1 MIDISASLDHLR
13 KVDLRLGRLI
23 DEFGPPDFIP
33 EDNYFESLV
42 RSIVFQQLSGKA
54 ANTIYRRFLALFK
67 GNGYPTPKDVLAVPF
82 EKLRSVGLSNQK
94 STYIRDLSEKW
105 LNGEI
110 DLSDF
115 DAMSDAEVS
124 IELIKVKGI
133 GQWTADMFLMFTL
146 NRPDVFPL
154 NDLGIQKGFMRLRE
168 LAEMPSHSTMEKEA
182 EKWRPYRTVAAW
194 YLWKIV
200 DGPLAW

>member
-1 MIDISASLDHLR
+1 MIEISLSLDHLR

-42 RSIVFQQLSGKA
+42 RAIVFQQLSGKA
-54 ANTIYRRFLALFK
+54 ANTIYRRFLALFI
-67 GNGYPTPKDVLAVPF
+67 GNVYPTPKDVLAVPF
-82 EKLRSVGLSNQK
+82 EMLRSVGLSNQK

-110 DLSDF
+110 DLSDV
-115 DAMSDAEVS
+115 DAMTDTEVS
-124 IELIKVKGI
+124 TELIKVKGI

-154 NDLGIQKGFMRLRE
+154 NDLGIQKGFMRLHE
-168 LAEMPSHSTMEKEA
+168 LEKRPLLNAMEKEA

-200 DGPLAW
+200 DGPFAW